1 MVIRSP
7 QRPPT
12 PAGSPLRW
20 PPLTPPAARP
30 RPKPPWPSPR
40 PPGPSRP
47 PPRRPAPPGTT
58 PRPRWRPPPPPAPTR
73 PPLIPAPRPSATRQT
88 PRSPR
93 SAGTPPLPSP
103 RSAPRPALP
112 ALTGTPRQPPP
123 PRPATTPAPRSAGP
137 GKPKRTPAPK
147 TTTSALTLPANATR
161 RPPPAPPSCTP
172 SRPWPTPGAPAPSM
186 PNSNS
191 TSNATTSAA
200 SRPSPA
206 PPPAATA
213 RPQPGPPPG
222 QPPPGP
228 PPAASPNTHAQGR
241 GCRPG
246 RPCPSTCHRKD
257 HAMSSLTDPI
267 GPDLTATLRALKLG
281 KLTATLPER
290 LTLARQHNM
299 PHADFLQLI
308 LSDEVTRREAGS
320 IALRARNAGL
330 DPAMRTETWDPAA
343 AIRYDQRLWNELVS
357 LRFLDGPHGALI
369 LGPVG
374 VGKTH
379 LATAL
384 GHIAVR
390 RRRTVAMAR
399 ADKLCKRLTA
409 ARLDTT
415 LDYEYRRLTTVE
427 LLIIDDFALQP
438 LTAAQTTDFY
448 EIITERHR
456 KASTVVTSNRDAS
469 EWLPLMTDPL
479 LAQSAID
486 RLTSTCHELI
496 VEGDSYRRRQR
507 PAPPG

>member
-1 MVIRSP
+1 MRHRAAGRGRAR
-7 QRPPT
+7 RPPPGPGRNRRRPRPGRRGRPGRT
-12 PAGSPLRW
+12 GRHRRYARRPARRPGRAGGRRRRPRRRRSRRPRRKRPRPRRRRPRTRRPGRRLHR
-20 PPLTPPAARP
+20 PAARH
-30 RPKPPWPSPR
+30 
-40 PPGPSRP
+40 PGPGRHLAR
-47 PPRRPAPPGTT
+47 PRRARRTATRPRTRPPAPPGS
-58 PRPRWRPPPPPAPTR
+58 PAQHR
-73 PPLIPAPRPSATRQT
+73 RQRQRRQRA
-88 PRSPR
+88 RSPR
-93 SAGTPPLPSP
+93 HHPASLPQEH
-103 RSAPRPALP
+103 RRRPAL
-112 ALTGTPRQPPP
+112 TPC
-123 PRPATTPAPRSAGP
+123 PRPP
-137 GKPKRTPAPK
+137 
-147 TTTSALTLPANATR
+147 
-161 RPPPAPPSCTP
+161 
-172 SRPWPTPGAPAPSM
+172 
-186 PNSNS
+186 
-191 TSNATTSAA
+191 
-200 SRPSPA
+200 
-206 PPPAATA
+206 
-213 RPQPGPPPG
+213 
-222 QPPPGP
+222 
-228 PPAASPNTHAQGR
+228 
-241 GCRPG
+241 
-246 RPCPSTCHRKD
+246 TCHRKD
-257 HAMSSLTDPI
+257 HAMSSLTDPL

-290 LTLARQHNM
+290 LTLARQTDM

-308 LSDEVTRREAGS
+308 LSDEVARREAGS

-390 RRRTVAMAR
+390 RRRTVHMAR
-399 ADKLCKRLTA
+399 ADKLFKRLTA
-409 ARLDTT
+409 ARLDNT

-438 LTAAQTTDFY
+438 LTPAQTTDFY

-456 KASTVVTSNRDAS
+456 KASTVVTSNRDTS

-507 PAPPG
+507 PAPPRVDDPAPATP